1 MLSKLSE
8 KNVLVTGGA
17 GFIGSHL
24 VDKLIT
30 EKLKKIIVVDNF
42 FLGKLSNLK
51 EAKSRFRNFLIFK
64 KNAEDYS
71 FMKSIIKKNRIDIVF
86 NLATKCLPY
95 SFINPEETFMVNVN
109 IANTLLKLLREK
121 YYKTLI
127 HFSSSEAYG
136 SAKTQN
142 IREDHILDPNT
153 PYAAGKAAADLMVL
167 SYLKIY
173 DLDVSIV
180 RPFNTYGPRQN
191 EGVYAA
197 VIPITI
203 KRIIQGKKPILESD
217 GNQTRDFIY
226 VDDVTRATINIY
238 KNQKT
243 RGKIINIA
251 SGKETKIK
259 TIISLIAKILKYKGK
274 ILRKPERKGDVRR
287 HCADISLAKS
297 LINFKPTVNLKK
309 GLEYT
314 INWYKENLKF

>member
-1 MLSKLSE
+1 MPNLSG

-24 VDKLIT
+24 VDKLTT
-30 EKLKKIIVVDNF
+30 EKVRKIVVIDNF

-51 EAKSRFRNFLIFK
+51 EAKDHFDNLLILRHD
-64 KNAEDYS
+64 AEDYD
-71 FMKSIIKKNRIDIVF
+71 FMKATLKKHKIDIVF

-95 SFINPEETFMVNVN
+95 SFVNPEETFMVNVN
-109 IANTLLKLLREK
+109 IAKTLLQLLRKK

-142 IREDHILDPNT
+142 IKEDNPLDPNT
-153 PYAAGKAAADLMVL
+153 PYAAGKAAADLMVM

-226 VDDVTRATINIY
+226 VDDVTRATVDIY

-259 TIISLIAKILKYKGK
+259 TIISLITKILKYKGK
-274 ILRKPERKGDVRR
+274 ILHKPERKGDVRR
-287 HCADISLAKS
+287 HCANIGLAKS
-297 LINFKPTVNLKK
+297 LIGFKPTIDLNK
-309 GLEYT
+309 GLRYT
-314 INWYKENLKF
+314 INWYLNNSKS

>member
-1 MLSKLSE
+1 MPKLLG
-8 KNVLVTGGA
+8 KNILVTGGA

-30 EKLKKIIVVDNF
+30 EKVRKIVVIDNF

-51 EAKSRFRNFLIFK
+51 EAKDRFDDLLILRRD
-64 KNAEDYS
+64 AEDYE
-71 FMKSIIKKNRIDIVF
+71 FMKVVLKKHKIDIIF

-95 SFINPEETFMVNVN
+95 SFVNPEETFMVNVN
-109 IANTLLKLLREK
+109 IANTLLKLLRKK

-142 IREDHILDPNT
+142 IREDHLLDPNT
-153 PYAAGKAAADLMVL
+153 PYAAGKAAADLMIM

-173 DLDVSIV
+173 DLDVSIT

-203 KRIIQGKKPILESD
+203 KKIIRGKKPILESD

-226 VDDVTRATINIY
+226 VDDVTRAAIDIY

-259 TIISLIAKILKYKGK
+259 TIFSLVAKILRYKGK
-274 ILRKPERKGDVRR
+274 VLRKPERKGDVRR

-297 LINFKPTVNLKK
+297 LINFKPKIDLNRGLKYTVN
-309 GLEYT
+309 
-314 INWYKENLKF
+314 WYLDNLRS